1 LLVVDKALVVL
12 GVWVLIIS
20 IGNIISKQ
28 IIKTHHNFIGVAKE
42 NDDIMIFMFYSC
54 IITFILLSVF
64 AIGAISFS
72 DNLLDFIDKH
82 WEEIRLSAKTYSMSD
97 FKAHVASELVSLGAF
112 ALTIDLS
119 LFIMMATIIMI

>member
-1 LLVVDKALVVL
+1 
-12 GVWVLIIS
+12 
-20 IGNIISKQ
+20 
-28 IIKTHHNFIGVAKE
+28 
-42 NDDIMIFMFYSC
+42 MFYSC

-119 LFIMMATIIMI
+119 LFIIMATIILIQGFEKVMVSLFPLTNILFIVFSSAVIWVAVYTN